1 MKRIIQI
8 MEEHFLV
15 LALLNEQMQLLI
27 KDGIVI
33 AEQLDQLNYKDYAL
47 TEQTRLLMLQEKLDA
62 MQRARTKFYQEI
74 SALEEDKIGE

>member
-1 MKRIIQI
+1 MKKSIEK
-8 MEEHFLV
+8 MEEYFLG

-62 MQRARTKFYQEI
+62 MQRVRTKFYQEI
-74 SALEEDKIGE
+74 TALEDKDGE

>member
-8 MEEHFLV
+8 MEEYFLA

-62 MQRARTKFYQEI
+62 MQRVRTKFYQKI
-74 SALEEDKIGE
+74 TVLEDRDGE